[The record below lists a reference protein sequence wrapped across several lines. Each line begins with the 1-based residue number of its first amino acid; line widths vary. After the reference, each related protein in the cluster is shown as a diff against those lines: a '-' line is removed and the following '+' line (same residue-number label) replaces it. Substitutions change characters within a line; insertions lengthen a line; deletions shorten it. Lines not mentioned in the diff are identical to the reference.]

1 MSGDGR
7 IVDRAPSAAIARNDL
22 HGMLLDF
29 VALTRPRILVLVLL
43 TAPPALALGGA
54 GWPDAATTLGVLAGT
69 ILLGAGCSAVNAWW
83 ERDRDGR
90 MERTEERPLP
100 AGRLQPG
107 QALAF
112 GVATLAGGHLV
123 LLATGGLLAA
133 CVGLA
138 ATAHYLLVYT
148 LWLKPR
154 HAIASLIGGA
164 TGAAA
169 PLIADAAVDGTIG
182 VWGVTLFAIVFL
194 WQPPHVWAIHLYRRH
209 EYENAGFPVFPTLLG
224 RAGTRRWMLTYAV
237 ALVPVTL
244 LPWIAGELGPL
255 YAATAIV
262 GALAYCG
269 SIVRAI
275 RLDSPVADRQVFRY
289 SISYLG
295 VLMLVMLGEL
305 LLG

>member
-1 MSGDGR
+1 VSGSSQTAGR
-7 IVDRAPSAAIARNDL
+7 TPSAGIARSDRQSV
-22 HGMLLDF
+22 LLDL

-43 TAPPALALGGA
+43 TAPPALALGGE
-54 GWPDAATTLGVLAGT
+54 GWPDAATTLGVMAGT

-83 ERDRDGR
+83 ERDRDAR
-90 MERTEERPLP
+90 MERTEDRPLP

-112 GVATLAGGHLV
+112 GVVVLAGGLLA
-123 LLATGGLLAA
+123 LLATGGTLAA
-133 CVGLA
+133 GIGLA

-169 PLIADAAVDGTIG
+169 PLIADAAVDGMVG

-194 WQPPHVWAIHLYRRH
+194 WQPPHVWAIHLYRQR

-224 RAGTRRWMLTYAV
+224 RTVTRRWMLTYAL

-244 LPWIAGELGPL
+244 LPWIAGALGPICAMT
-255 YAATAIV
+255 AAA
-262 GALAYCG
+262 GALLYCG
-269 SIVRAI
+269 SIVRAMRHDDPI
-275 RLDSPVADRQVFRY
+275 ADRQVFVC
-289 SISYLG
+289 SIPYLG
-295 VLMLVMLGEL
+295 TLMLVMLGEL
-305 LLG
+305 LLA